1 MNYFHKKIWIA
12 WRKLQFLMLPPDRRV
27 RLEVSQDGRQW
38 TFLLVSL
45 YEAGYGVHVFGHS
58 ALFRELILLRKSAPI
73 PFIVGGGERECG
85 ILMSDRK
92 GDASHSPHI
101 LLDYDYFSGLTTKCT
116 KRHEKETEVLTTI
129 ERQGGRENR
138 RLGKAEEEQLKVA
151 PQRGAAS
158 GTMQVKE
165 QPQVGP
171 KGEEVGTTESK
182 STANTDVGEDLG
194 KNESRE
200 NFNHNRARGHVQ
212 ERATEGWPVGRESGS
227 ERVKLHEYTRIEADE
242 AERRL
247 ASQAGAEFSNPFT
260 IELAQDS
267 ENTSPT
273 RSANDPASSAG
284 KPRADIG
291 GLISDKSE
299 VAKSLD
305 SVRSA
310 IDSDRRPNAGHSLKE
325 WSGVF
330 EGLSP
335 SLLGSM
341 PSKTPPARA
350 PGVRALA
357 SSSVLIRE
365 IRGQNASTSAI
376 SYSPLVTPPEAVRM
390 PYFMHPSVYHK
401 GLHTKVKSESES
413 ERGRKRRFRIGFF
426 GTHDPE
432 FYSKHYHFPGP
443 NRTEIL
449 NAFLSQFADQIKI
462 LEGSP
467 ASWPDANIVV
477 AIDERGGDRVGKS
490 FLSQVNYF
498 QAMRECDFV
507 LSPPGWCMPVAHNL
521 IEAIFCG
528 AIPITNAGPFMV
540 PQLQDVENCLA
551 FKDEEGLI
559 SVLEWALKMEDGK
572 IRTIQ
577 SAVQEYYNKNL
588 DASIFWGD
596 LIHSNAEKIFVNAEE
611 NSIPRLTSSACN

>member
-1 MNYFHKKIWIA
+1 MCK
-12 WRKLQFLMLPPDRRV
+12 
-27 RLEVSQDGRQW
+27 
-38 TFLLVSL
+38 
-45 YEAGYGVHVFGHS
+45 
-58 ALFRELILLRKSAPI
+58 
-73 PFIVGGGERECG
+73 
-85 ILMSDRK
+85 
-92 GDASHSPHI
+92 
-101 LLDYDYFSGLTTKCT
+101 
-116 KRHEKETEVLTTI
+116 
-129 ERQGGRENR
+129 
-138 RLGKAEEEQLKVA
+138 
-151 PQRGAAS
+151 
-158 GTMQVKE
+158 KE

-227 ERVKLHEYTRIEADE
+227 ERVKLHEYTRIEAEE
-242 AERRL
+242 AGRRL
-247 ASQAGAEFSNPFT
+247 ASQAGAEFLNPFT

-273 RSANDPASSAG
+273 RSANEPASSAE

-305 SVRSA
+305 SGRSA
-310 IDSDRRPNAGHSLKE
+310 IDSDRQPNAGHSLKE

-341 PSKTPPARA
+341 PSKTPPTRA
-350 PGVRALA
+350 PGVPALA

-365 IRGQNASTSAI
+365 IRGQNASTPAT

-432 FYSKHYHFPGP
+432 FYSKHYHFPGM

-449 NAFLSQFADQIKI
+449 NVFLSKFADQIKI
-462 LEGSP
+462 LEGS
-467 ASWPDANIVV
+467 ADSCQETRIIISVDNKA
-477 AIDERGGDRVGKS
+477 RDRKNKTYLPQS
-490 FLSQVNYF
+490 EYINALS
-498 QAMRECDFV
+498 ECDFV
-507 LSPPGWCMPVAHNL
+507 ICPPGICMPLCHSH
-521 IEAIFCG
+521 IEAMMQIS
-528 AIPITNAGPFMV
+528 IPITNAGGYMSPS
-540 PQLQDVENCLA
+540 LINGETCLS
-551 FKDEEGLI
+551 FTDSDEFIAAIERA
-559 SVLEWALKMEDGK
+559 LEMTDDK
-572 IRTIQ
+572 IQGMHAKI
-577 SAVQEYYNKNL
+577 AEYYQRFLVPSQWLREFLESDNNRL
-588 DASIFWGD
+588 
-596 LIHSNAEKIFVNAEE
+596 LVNAEE
-611 NSIPRLTSSACN
+611 TSVPFVFPEFQWPPAK